1 MFKKSIAVLGASGL
15 VGKAVTDALLT
26 RGIYHLYLT
35 YRKLYG
41 KWIYEKSSR
50 IKYPPLLP

>member
-15 VGKAVTDALLT
+15 VGKAVTGALLT
-26 RGIYHLYLT
+26 RGIYLLYLN

-50 IKYPPLLP
+50 IGYLSLLP